1 MEALGWGHPVG
12 IGIFLA
18 GLGVFF
24 WGIYNLSRSDRD
36 KKNKNEE

>member
-1 MEALGWGHPVG
+1 MEGIGWGSPVG
-12 IGIFLA
+12 LGFFLA

-36 KKNKNEE
+36 KKKND